1 MLIDDKQFSAA
12 LTAALGLSDEEL
24 RTQAGSG
31 TSRSYYVVY
40 KQRTFP
46 LKAVLRFAYKR
57 ENVSWDRPQSS
68 KAARRLRSRFQ
79 ILHITKATEKRRLE
93 RQRENVDRW
102 SRDGRFRAD
111 VLDLYGSTCV
121 ISGCSVPDAIDAAH
135 LIGVGNAGE
144 DKRENGI
151 VLRADLHRLF
161 DGEPALMSISPKSMT
176 VHFSDECSDHY
187 LSYEGVVIHIPKGG
201 PKPRAFEAHWKRFK
215 RHLNK

>member
-12 LTAALGLSDEEL
+12 LTAALQLSDEVL
-24 RTQAGSG
+24 RTRAGSG

-40 KQRTFP
+40 KHRTFP

-57 ENVSWDRPQSS
+57 ENVSWDKPQSS

-79 ILHITKATEKRRLE
+79 ILHITKATEKKRLE

-121 ISGCSVPDAIDAAH
+121 ISGCSAPDAIDAAH
-135 LIGVGNAGE
+135 LIGVGDNGE

-151 VLRADLHRLF
+151 VFRADLHRLF
-161 DGEPALMSISPKSMT
+161 DAKPALMSISPKGMT
-176 VHFSDECSDHY
+176 VHFSDNCRDHY
-187 LSYEGVVIHIPKGG
+187 LSYEGAIIQIPKGG
-201 PKPRAFEAHWKRFK
+201 PKPKAFDAHWKKFK
-215 RHLNK
+215 RHLAK